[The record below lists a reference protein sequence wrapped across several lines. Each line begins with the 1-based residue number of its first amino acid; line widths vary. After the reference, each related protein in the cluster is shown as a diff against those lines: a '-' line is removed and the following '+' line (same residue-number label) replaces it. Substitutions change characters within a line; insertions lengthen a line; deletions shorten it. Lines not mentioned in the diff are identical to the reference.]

1 MYILPGEIIAL
12 HFRNIAELNKSPVY
26 IIILAFLMLI
36 LQQGCSVQKNTGLS
50 RTYHQMTAR
59 FNVLFNGTQS
69 FNKGTEK
76 INDEYR
82 DDFADILPIFPY
94 TTRSASGLASS
105 DMDRA
110 IKKCEKLISMHSITV
125 KPKVKNSKTLSP
137 SEREFF
143 NKKEYNGYVDDAYL
157 LMGKSHFYKQE
168 YPQASELFHHIL
180 NDFKGESVIPETQ
193 IWLARLSVQT
203 SQYKDA
209 YEILNLLQNNAEFP
223 KKLLNELYPS
233 VADYYLSQKDYKQ
246 AVDFLQKSVVVEK
259 KKKLR
264 TRYLFILAQLC
275 EKTGD
280 LKQASDYYSQVIK
293 LNPVYDMAFNAR
305 INRALAF
312 QQGFSNSS
320 EIENEL
326 LKMLRDDKN
335 TEYMDQIYYALG
347 NLAAKEGNNTKA
359 IEYYKKSVQSNVNN
373 EQQKTRSFL
382 TLANLYYSVPDYP
395 NAQMYYDSALVTLDP
410 AYPGYEAL
418 FTKSKS
424 LTRLV
429 KELNTVQLEDSVLKL
444 SKLPEAELLAKVDGI
459 IENERKKAEAEQL
472 RIQNEQLDRMQGNE
486 MAAQNMMKQ
495 PTEGTKWYFYNDAA
509 KSLGYR
515 EFKLNWGNRK
525 LEDHWQRSVKSSS
538 VFGAGGD
545 ETETAEAEAAA
556 PVNTFS
562 KMSREYYTV
571 NIPRTD
577 SAVAASLKR
586 VELALFNMGI
596 IYKTDLKDLD
606 KASAAFKELIKRY
619 PQSDYLLM
627 SYFNLYSIA
636 RDQNNQAMTD
646 YYKNIISSQFPES
659 MYAKVLTNPKYVE
672 ELEAAEN
679 KIKQY
684 YNDTYELY
692 KAGNYAEVIT
702 RSKYAQD
709 NFSTNVLIPRFA
721 YLATLSAGKNADRKI
736 FRENLLALIS
746 KYPQSDVASD
756 AQNLID
762 YMDQEHPEIKEEHDI
777 IVSRKLYQ
785 PDFDTEHLFG
795 FLVDKKM
802 NTNQL
807 IFNIINFNLDN
818 FDKLGLRVDILELN
832 PRQNL
837 VLVKMFHDKKEAMA
851 YLNAV
856 RSSETLLKDIPG
868 ADITPIVISSGNL
881 DILKSDKSADLYL
894 KFFTE
899 NYR

>member
-1 MYILPGEIIAL
+1 
-12 HFRNIAELNKSPVY
+12 
-26 IIILAFLMLI
+26 MLI
-36 LQQGCSVQKNTGLS
+36 LPLGCSVQKNTGLS
-50 RTYHQMTAR
+50 RTFHEMTAR
-59 FNVLFNGTQS
+59 FNILFNGTQS
-69 FNKGTEK
+69 FNKGQEK
-76 INDEYR
+76 IDKDFH
-82 DDFADILPIFPY
+82 DDFADILPIFPF
-94 TTRSASGLASS
+94 TSKDASALASS

-110 IKKCEKLISMHSITV
+110 IKKCEKLINMHSITV

-168 YPQASELFHHIL
+168 YTEASELFHRIL
-180 NDFKGESVIPETQ
+180 NDFKGESVIPEAQ
-193 IWLARLSVQT
+193 IWLARVSVRT
-203 SQYKDA
+203 LQYKDA
-209 YEILNLLQNNAEFP
+209 YEILNPLQNNAEFP

-233 VADYYLSQKDYKQ
+233 MAEYYLSQKDYKQ
-246 AVDFLQKSVVVEK
+246 AITFLEKSVPVEK
-259 KKKLR
+259 KKKIR

-335 TEYMDQIYYALG
+335 LEYLDQIYYALG

-359 IEYYKKSVQSNVNN
+359 VDYYRKSIQSNVNN
-373 EQQKTRSFL
+373 QQQKTRSFL
-382 TLANLYYSVPDYP
+382 TLANLYYSFPDYP

-410 AYPGYEAL
+410 GYPGYEAL
-418 FTKSKS
+418 SVKSRS

-429 KELNTVQLEDSVLKL
+429 KEINTVQLEDSVLKL
-444 SKLPEAELLAKVDGI
+444 SKLPEPELMALVDNI
-459 IENERKKAEAEQL
+459 IESERKKAEAEQL
-472 RIQNEQLDRMQGNE
+472 RIQNQQLDQQLGNE
-486 MAAQNMMKQ
+486 LASQNNSRQ
-495 PTEGTKWYFYNDAA
+495 PITEGTRWYFYNDAA

-515 EFKLNWGNRK
+515 EFRLNWGNRK
-525 LEDHWQRSVKSSS
+525 LEDHWQRSVKASST
-538 VFGAGGD
+538 FGAGSD
-545 ETETAEAEAAA
+545 ETETVEAEAAA
-556 PVNTFS
+556 PVNKFS

-577 SAVAASLKR
+577 SAVAASLRR
-586 VELALFNMGI
+586 VELALYNMGI
-596 IYKTDLKDLD
+596 IYKNDLKDLD
-606 KASAAFKELIKRY
+606 KSTAAFKELTKRY

-627 SYFNLYSIA
+627 SYYNLYTLA
-636 RDQNNQAMTD
+636 RDQNNQAMAD

-672 ELEAAEN
+672 ELEEAEN
-679 KIKQY
+679 KIKRY
-684 YNDTYELY
+684 YTETYELY
-692 KAGNYAEVIT
+692 KSGNYAEVIS
-702 RSKYAQD
+702 RSKYAQE
-709 NFSTNVLIPRFA
+709 NFSNNPLIPRFV
-721 YLATLSAGKNADRKI
+721 YLGMLSEGRNADQKV

-762 YMDQEHPEIKEEHDI
+762 YMDKEHPEIKEEHDI
-777 IVSRKLYQ
+777 IVSKKLYQ
-785 PDFDTEHLFG
+785 PDFDTEHLFA
-795 FLVDKKM
+795 FLIDKKM

-818 FDKLGLRVDILELN
+818 FDKLGLRVE
-832 PRQNL
+832 NL
-837 VLVKMFHDKKEAMA
+837 
-851 YLNAV
+851 
-856 RSSETLLKDIPG
+856 
-868 ADITPIVISSGNL
+868 
-881 DILKSDKSADLYL
+881 
-894 KFFTE
+894 
-899 NYR
+899 